1 MFADAY
7 FTRFYLLALF
17 IVLKLS
23 PTCSQLQTVCYLS
36 NENATKKTTDT
47 T

>member
-1 MFADAY
+1 MITSHA
-7 FTRFYLLALF
+7 FTFLHYLLCLNYH
-17 IVLKLS
+17 
-23 PTCSQLQTVCYLS
+23 PTCSQLQAVCYLS